1 LVNAPSALR
10 VTDLAGGDA
19 VFGVT
24 DRGIERTYAEK
35 IAIKAAIVCQK
46 PARLGHAGAAAMA
59 LTDHTTLWAI
69 ADTAHLKPGET
80 IQIQGGAGG
89 VAAFGIQLAKHL
101 GAAVITTA
109 SAGNHPARTLP
120 STVSNTTSQLEA
132 AVANSST
139 L

>member
-1 LVNAPSALR
+1 
-10 VTDLAGGDA
+10 

-24 DRGIERTYAEK
+24 DRGIERAYAERSF
-35 IAIKAAIVCQK
+35 ARK

-80 IQIQGGAGG
+80 ILIQGGAGG
-89 VAAFGIQLAKHL
+89 VAAFGIQLVKHL